1 MKEMRAIVLGLVV
14 VLLGA
19 MALAFW
25 RKPAPEFQRVK
36 AFKVA
41 VRERDG
47 DTTRKVTFSVPS
59 NLVARIVRLAPVAS
73 LGGDI
78 DAHWDDDDVTP
89 RAILAAADRSE
100 PGKPGVITLD
110 RGTVEVSAQGNILDV
125 VMKDDWDKSIHLR
138 VPREL
143 VESMSGQREISPR
156 DILRRLDELG
166 PGEVVTI
173 RERDKEV
180 TITAEA
186 REK

>member
-1 MKEMRAIVLGLVV
+1 MREVRAVVLGLIV

-25 RKPAPEFQRVK
+25 RKPAPEFKRVK
-36 AFKVA
+36 AYRVQ

-73 LGGDI
+73 MGMDI
-78 DAHWDDDDVTP
+78 NADWDDEDVTP
-89 RAILAAADRSE
+89 RKILAAADRSE
-100 PGKPGVITLD
+100 PGKPGVIDLD
-110 RGTVEVSAQGNILDV
+110 RGTMEVAAEGNTLGIV
-125 VMKDDWDKSIHLR
+125 VKDDWDKTIHLR
-138 VPREL
+138 VPREF
-143 VESMSGQREISPR
+143 VESLSGGREISPR

-186 REK
+186 RD